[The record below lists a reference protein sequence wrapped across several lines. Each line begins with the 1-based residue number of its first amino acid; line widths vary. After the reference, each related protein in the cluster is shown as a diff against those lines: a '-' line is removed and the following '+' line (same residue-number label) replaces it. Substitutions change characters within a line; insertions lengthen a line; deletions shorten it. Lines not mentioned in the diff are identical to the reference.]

1 MLYKSTPLTSLE
13 GKGLTKQKEYAKGG
27 GGDDPDANPQEGEEG
42 EDPYIA
48 NFIFCISHFE
58 QLKLG
63 GLAKIIIFEEN

>member
-1 MLYKSTPLTSLE
+1 MFFLQISTPLTSLE
-13 GKGLTKQKEYAKGG
+13 GKGLSKQDEYADEPKG
-27 GGDDPDANPQEGEEG
+27 NPQEGEEG

-63 GLAKIIIFEEN
+63 GLAKRIIFEEN